1 MAITKMMHMKASSK
15 ARIDIH
21 LEHSINYIL
30 QPKKLGEA
38 NLASGINCL
47 PEMAYQQMKATKQM
61 FGKTG
66 GRQGYHFVI
75 SLKPGEGTPE
85 IMYDIAMQFA
95 EEAFAGEY
103 EAVVA
108 VHTDREHLH
117 AHIVINSVNMVNG
130 YKFQCRDGDWKY
142 KFQPITNK
150 LCEEYGLHITPAEYS
165 KEPKNMARPQWERE
179 QAFYEWIKQDA
190 LFCAISAENME
201 HFIFLL
207 EKLRFEVK
215 QGKHIAVKVPG
226 MKRFKRLDTISE
238 DLSGERLEAMF
249 RYGDASLA
257 SPVNRTVSLLP
268 VRKAVLTP
276 YQRKCYARMYRLRLA
291 EKKRFTYK
299 SAYLYEQIRK
309 MHELQEEYLV
319 VVKYDVKSY
328 GDLFRLKQ
336 RLQQVDEEL
345 CKAQKEMYR
354 DRALQKRSCKTAED
368 LEFFEASEGDY
379 RERLE
384 EIKLQKKDNRKKLKA
399 VERCLARDESL
410 AEAELELRIPVDEM
424 EDMANVE
431 NDKVPENPYRVQKV
445 VEVENT
451 ALDDV
456 VEADVVTEPEFEAVV
471 DDEFETE
478 AEAFAEA
485 DVTGLETVGK
495 TAVTNAE
502 SVVETDIDVMDESV
516 ESGLQNDDIREYGE
530 TVRLPSDKA
539 DYMRMSVAEKVRCYP
554 FDDKGTDVAFEM
566 VRTYFEKIGM
576 DTSFDSVYEETKLLT
591 DYYEKLKA
599 EEFIQKQ
606 TEQIIEKMDMMGID
620 TEKFSEYPVDVLSK
634 VFDFG
639 DMEYFAGIK
648 MFNQIRDKLGV
659 NMAHQDRYELFD
671 RIYQERKRERK
682 RVNSRTLR

>member
-1 MAITKMMHMKASSK
+1 
-15 ARIDIH
+15 
-21 LEHSINYIL
+21 
-30 QPKKLGEA
+30 
-38 NLASGINCL
+38 
-47 PEMAYQQMKATKQM
+47 M

-150 LCEEYGLHITPAEYS
+150 LCEEYGLQITPAEYS

-207 EKLRFEVK
+207 EKLGFEVK

-309 MHELQEEYLV
+309 MHELQEEHLV

-399 VERCLARDESL
+399 VERCLARDGSL

-431 NDKVPENPYRVQKV
+431 NDKVTENPYRVQKV

-554 FDDKGTDVAFEM
+554 FDDKGTDAAFEM

-671 RIYQERKRERK
+671 RIYQERKREKK

>member
-38 NLASGINCL
+38 NLAGGINCL
-47 PEMAYQQMKATKQM
+47 PEMAYRQMKATKQM

-75 SLKPGEGTPE
+75 SLKLGEGTSE
-85 IMYDIAMQFA
+85 IMYDIAMRFA

-117 AHIVINSVNMVNG
+117 AHIIINSVNMVTG

-179 QAFYEWIKQDA
+179 QAFSEWIKQDA

-207 EKLRFEVK
+207 EKLGFEVK

-238 DLSGERLEAMF
+238 NLSRDSLEAMF
-249 RYGDASLA
+249 QYGDASLA

-268 VRKAVLTP
+268 VRKSVLTP

-328 GDLFRLKQ
+328 GDLFRLKL

-345 CKAQKEMYR
+345 CKAQREMYR
-354 DRALQKRSCKTAED
+354 DRALQKRSCKTAQD
-368 LEFFEASEGDY
+368 LEFFEASEDDY

-384 EIKLQKKDNRKKLKA
+384 QIKLQKKDNRKKLKA
-399 VERCLARDESL
+399 VERCLERDGSM
-410 AEAELELRIPVDEM
+410 AEAELELRIPVGEM
-424 EDMANVE
+424 EDMAEIVEDNV
-431 NDKVPENPYRVQKV
+431 PINPYWVQ
-445 VEVENT
+445 E
-451 ALDDV
+451 DV
-456 VEADVVTEPEFEAVV
+456 VVAESITEPVTESVEDDEIVSEVGVAAETVVT
-471 DDEFETE
+471 DI
-478 AEAFAEA
+478 
-485 DVTGLETVGK
+485 
-495 TAVTNAE
+495 E
-502 SVVETDIDVMDESV
+502 STVETDTDVMAVNV
-516 ESGLQNDDIREYGE
+516 EPGLQNDDIRKYGE
-530 TVRLPSDKA
+530 TVRLPYDKA
-539 DYMRMSVAEKVRCYP
+539 DYMRMSVAEKVRCYL
-554 FDDKGTDVAFEM
+554 FDDKGTDAAFEM

-576 DTSFDSVYEETKLLT
+576 DTSFDSVYEETKLLL
-591 DYYEKLKA
+591 DYYEKQKSEDA
-599 EEFIQKQ
+599 IQVQ
-606 TEQIIEKMDMMGID
+606 TEQIVERLELLGID
-620 TEKFSEYPVDVLSK
+620 SSRLTEYSADILSE

-648 MFNQIRDKLGV
+648 LFNKVIDRLGV
-659 NMAHQDRYELFD
+659 AMDKQRQYEVFD
-671 RIYQERKRERK
+671 RIYEEGMREKKVEQNRN
-682 RVNSRTLR
+682 R